1 MKTIVT
7 TILLCLILTSIQS
20 AEPADIV
27 AGLAQQYLA
36 AFSDPKE
43 DAKWDKQMNGRAEQ
57 AEKDGNESL
66 QNFSN
71 RAIQDRFFT
80 KREQLKTIN
89 DVSKADM
96 IELCRYVAWVRR
108 SNIVLPSK
116 VTEPLYTA
124 ESIETL
130 TKWVSDRIAEA
141 KK

>member
-1 MKTIVT
+1 MKTMIT
-7 TILLCLILTSIQS
+7 TIFLFLTLTISA

-36 AFSDPKE
+36 AFSNPKD
-43 DAKWDKQMNGRAEQ
+43 DAKWDKQMNERAEQ
-57 AEKDGNESL
+57 ADKDSNESL

-71 RAIQDRFFT
+71 RAIQDRFFAQ
-80 KREQLKTIN
+80 REQLKTIN

-96 IELCRYVAWVRR
+96 IELCRYVSWVRR
-108 SNIVLPSK
+108 SNIALPSK

-124 ESIETL
+124 DSIATL
-130 TKWVSDRIAEA
+130 TKWVSERIAEA